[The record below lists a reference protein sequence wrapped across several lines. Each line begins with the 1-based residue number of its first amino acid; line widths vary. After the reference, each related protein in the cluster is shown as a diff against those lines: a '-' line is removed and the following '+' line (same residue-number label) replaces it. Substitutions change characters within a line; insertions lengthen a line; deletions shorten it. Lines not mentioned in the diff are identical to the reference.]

1 MEATKRNLELREE
14 INKENRSRLK
24 NSNFSVI
31 ASNCNGAFILHDLGV
46 KFNSPTV
53 NLFLYPTDFLKLLK
67 NLKYYMSLELEFVKK
82 DNIEYPVGKL
92 DDILLYF
99 MHYESEQEA
108 KSKWNERKLRINYDN
123 LFIIMTDRDGCT
135 KQDLEEFDKLD
146 YKNKI
151 IFTHINYPNI
161 KSSVYI
167 KGFENESQIGHIYE
181 FKNENTGEKYYDD
194 FDYVS
199 WFNSGL

>member
-1 MEATKRNLELREE
+1 MEDTKRNLELREE